1 LTSILIHGSIALLWV
16 LLFARAFVLN
26 GLLAWSVGVVYVSY
40 DTALLAFV
48 FWQTFGLAKATAKP
62 RRRSRSA

>member
-1 LTSILIHGSIALLWV
+1 LIASFFWV

-40 DTALLAFV
+40 DTAFLAFV
-48 FWQTFGLAKATAKP
+48 FWQTFGNHRKTPK
-62 RRRSRSA
+62 RRRRAGHARRDRGGP